1 MLSCSHR
8 PVPTQPAGMV
18 TTIPRAFQAKWGKL
32 NVMLHLLMP
41 VVILHKATMTECMK
55 FKYNDCE
62 RECHV
67 NLGILRISLHYFFS
81 KVIVQYTSLT
91 T

>member
-1 MLSCSHR
+1 M
-8 PVPTQPAGMV
+8 PTQPAGMV

-67 NLGILRISLHYFFS
+67 NLEILRISLHYFFS